1 MSTSSETITCK
12 VCGRIISLP
21 ANFCDLCGADFQKST
36 FSQIIRSSL
45 GKIKIYI
52 ARIKVFLGEKN
63 NQELLLRIGIPTFVL
78 VSGLFMFFSANPQLN
93 RLLFFLFPAMAGA
106 AVGAANIKEIND
118 VIEKSN
124 NWILNKLEAVKD
136 KGGKRHK
143 YYFKPWFWMLN
154 QINNLSDQIVT
165 LQIRN
170 AFKISA
176 YLYICFLMLFI
187 AYMAVVIVVL
197 LVILAVTFMIISF
210 FSDRDTPS
218 YRTSSVS
225 NRIRGKKL
233 YNTKGFFDKQ
243 THRIDEKGNVYD
255 TSGLFE
261 KQVGKITDDGHILS
275 TEGIFSKQT
284 GKIDGDG
291 NIYDSS
297 GIIDKKVGEILEDG
311 TIKDTKGIIGKPTG
325 KLK

>member
-1 MSTSSETITCK
+1 MSASSETITCK

-36 FSQIIRSSL
+36 FSQIISSSL

-52 ARIKVFLGEKN
+52 ARMKAFLGEKN
-63 NQELLLRIGIPTFVL
+63 NQELILRIGIPTVVL
-78 VSGLFMFFSANPQLN
+78 VSGLFMFFSSNPQLN

-118 VIEKSN
+118 LIEKSN
-124 NWILNKLEAVKD
+124 NWILNKLETVKD

-154 QINNLSDQIVT
+154 QINILSDQIAT

-170 AFKISA
+170 AFKIA
-176 YLYICFLMLFI
+176 ACLYICFLMLFI
-187 AYMAVVIVVL
+187 AYMVVALVIL
-197 LVILAVTFMIISF
+197 LVILAIIFWIISF
-210 FSDRDTPS
+210 FTEGDSPS
-218 YRTSSVS
+218 YRTSTVS

-233 YNTKGFFDKQ
+233 YNTKGIFDKQ

-261 KQVGKITDDGHILS
+261 KKVGEISDDGRILN
-275 TEGIFSKQT
+275 TEGMFSKQT
-284 GKIDGDG
+284 GKIDGNG

-297 GIIDKKVGEILEDG
+297 GIIDKKVGEIKEDG